1 MGVCC
6 QHPEGRERT
15 LLPSAS
21 SELDATIE
29 SACRSEAHSIRR
41 CAADEQAASSVRF
54 NLRARPVH
62 GLFAVVRALS
72 RLPRIRARTG
82 SRGAGQNNSPKP
94 TFQAGERF
102 RCRSWSLPQSP
113 SRRAQVSTTHIMA
126 SNFCARSPFDDFGE
140 HPWDGSSSPSRK
152 SPPIRSS
159 KSSHALT
166 IDNNKCR

>member
-82 SRGAGQNNSPKP
+82 SRGAAQNNSPTP
-94 TFQAGERF
+94 TFEAGER
-102 RCRSWSLPQSP
+102 
-113 SRRAQVSTTHIMA
+113 
-126 SNFCARSPFDDFGE
+126 
-140 HPWDGSSSPSRK
+140 
-152 SPPIRSS
+152 
-159 KSSHALT
+159 
-166 IDNNKCR
+166 